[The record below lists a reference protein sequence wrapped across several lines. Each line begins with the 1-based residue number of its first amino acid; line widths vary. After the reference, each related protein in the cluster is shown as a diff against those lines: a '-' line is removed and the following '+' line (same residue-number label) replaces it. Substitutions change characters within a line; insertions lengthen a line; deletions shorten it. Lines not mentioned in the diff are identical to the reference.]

1 MNALKIYKSWW
12 SILKYVY
19 KHIQIDKWVCT
30 YVQGGLLKNWVE
42 KLILFHILG
51 YRLPSDR
58 CMISGGV
65 RYVTNITIPEKL
77 ISDTTISDSE
87 TKRVTERILVTRV
100 NERRH

>member
-1 MNALKIYKSWW
+1 
-12 SILKYVY
+12 
-19 KHIQIDKWVCT
+19 
-30 YVQGGLLKNWVE
+30 
-42 KLILFHILG
+42 
-51 YRLPSDR
+51 
-58 CMISGGV
+58 MISGGV